1 MNMFVQRRQVFLY
14 TIQQY
19 GDMEGRW
26 MNKAEMELKLELTR
40 NTILLV
46 EVVKELKGQICS
58 QHCIF
63 VSWSFVS
70 IIEVFEYLSVV
81 KKTLH

>member
-1 MNMFVQRRQVFLY
+1 MYREVFLH
-14 TIQQY
+14 TMQQY

-46 EVVKELKGQICS
+46 ETVKELNGQIRS

-63 VSWSFVS
+63 C
-70 IIEVFEYLSVV
+70 
-81 KKTLH
+81 

>member
-63 VSWSFVS
+63 VS
-70 IIEVFEYLSVV
+70 
-81 KKTLH
+81 